1 MPSWHR
7 QQVRADTLV
16 LLPRVVG
23 GLVLP
28 AIDGDRAET
37 GTLYISER
45 ELTLLKTLRNQV
57 VTVMWFGGGK
67 G

>member
-1 MPSWHR
+1 MV
-7 QQVRADTLV
+7 Q
-16 LLPRVVG
+16 LPRVAG

-37 GTLYISER
+37 GTLHISER

-67 G
+67 E

>member
-1 MPSWHR
+1 MPAWHR
-7 QQVRADTLV
+7 QQVRSGILV
-16 LLPRVVG
+16 QLPRVAG

-37 GTLYISER
+37 GTLHISER

-57 VTVMWFGGGK
+57 VTGGGST
-67 G
+67 GPRP